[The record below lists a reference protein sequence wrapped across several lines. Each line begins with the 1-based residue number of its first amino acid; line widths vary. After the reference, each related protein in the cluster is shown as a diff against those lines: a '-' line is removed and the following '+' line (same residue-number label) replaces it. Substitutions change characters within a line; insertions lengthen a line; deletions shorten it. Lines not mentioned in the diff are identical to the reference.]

1 MTSSIEQSC
10 AIEQVYSFH
19 LKGSVK
25 VNAVSQLVSEAWCLP
40 NCSMETVSF
49 DFFDGLPP
57 ELIAYIVVCY
67 IPAWQRAALRCTNK
81 RICEIVDYL
90 PNQRKSFLTHQ
101 SFALPFSTPD
111 CLWWLEDTCP
121 EKVDWKKVFV
131 FVGHYFPRPF
141 AVYNDVYRHWLCL
154 EKTAYGVSQSG
165 DCTVLLT
172 YLKKTLVYKNI
183 CLRHAAGASQ
193 LEAMCL
199 AVEMGATR
207 FNGALRL
214 AAEKGQLEA
223 MCLSV
228 KMGATNFNQALEW
241 AAKCGQL
248 EAMRLAVEMGATD
261 FNYALR
267 VAAKCGQPEA
277 VCLLVEMG
285 ATDFN
290 WALYYAAKCAQLEAM
305 RLAVEMGATDFNYAL
320 TESARKN
327 HQETMRLV
335 VEMGATDF
343 NWALST
349 AATRGH

>member
-67 IPAWQRAALRCTNK
+67 IPPWQRAALRCTNK
-81 RICEIVDYL
+81 RICEIVDDM

-111 CLWWLEDTCP
+111 YLWWLEDTCP

-248 EAMRLAVEMGATD
+248 EAMRLVVEMGATD
-261 FNYALR
+261 FNEALCE
-267 VAAKCGQPEA
+267 AAENGQLDAMRLVVEMGA
-277 VCLLVEMG
+277 TGFDDALVWAAMGGALKAMRLLVEMG

-290 WALYYAAKCAQLEAM
+290 WALRWAATAGKLDAM
-305 RLAVEMGATDFNYAL
+305 RLAVEMGATDFN
-320 TESARKN
+320 
-327 HQETMRLV
+327 
-335 VEMGATDF
+335 
-343 NWALST
+343 WAL
-349 AATRGH
+349 R